1 MGVLWYLLMGLVVG
15 VAARILHP
23 GRENMGIIMTLVIG
37 VAGAFLAGLI
47 GQIFGWYTL
56 PNWKGFVVAIVVAL
70 ILIVIYGRI
79 VRKK

>member
-15 VAARILHP
+15 ILARILHP
-23 GRENMGIIMTLVIG
+23 GRENMGIIMTLIIG

-47 GQIFGWYTL
+47 GQVFGWYTL
-56 PNWKGFVVAIVVAL
+56 PNWKGFVVAIVVAF